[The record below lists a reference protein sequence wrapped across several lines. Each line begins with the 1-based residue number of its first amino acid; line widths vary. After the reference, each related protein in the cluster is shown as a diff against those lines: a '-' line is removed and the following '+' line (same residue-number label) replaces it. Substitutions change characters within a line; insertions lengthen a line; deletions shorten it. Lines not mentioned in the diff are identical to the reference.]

1 MNLLGIKGEN
11 IAVKYLKAS
20 GFDIIERNYRT
31 PFGEADI
38 IGREN
43 GVVVFVEVKSRSS
56 DAFGQPFEAVDYR
69 KREKLKKIAIYYL
82 KQNKNDMPAR
92 FDVISILSGNGR
104 DEINHIRE
112 AF

>member
-20 GFDIIERNYRT
+20 GFHIMERNYRT

-38 IGREN
+38 IAKDN
-43 GVVVFVEVKSRSS
+43 GAVVFVEVKSRGS
-56 DAFGQPFEAVDYR
+56 DAFGQPFEAVDHR
-69 KREKLKKIAIYYL
+69 KREKLKKIAVYYL
-82 KQNKNDMPAR
+82 KHNKIEMPVR
-92 FDVISILSGNGR
+92 FDVISIVSNNGQ